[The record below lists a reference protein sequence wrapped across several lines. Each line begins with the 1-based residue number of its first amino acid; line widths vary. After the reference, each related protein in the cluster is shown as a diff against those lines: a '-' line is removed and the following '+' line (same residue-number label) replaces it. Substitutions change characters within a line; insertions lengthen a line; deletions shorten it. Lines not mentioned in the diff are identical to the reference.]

1 MQRFR
6 LIPALVVVLVAALGA
21 ATVRAADP
29 VASAPVVVDPAFS
42 QRSLE
47 HNVDVLEDPTGSM
60 DFDAVR
66 NASGFKPAPAV
77 GTNFGFT
84 RSAWWLRFT
93 LSNPGDHDYQA
104 LLREDYPLIDYLD
117 LWADREDGTWRHTA
131 TGDRTPFSTREFSH
145 RDFLFELTVPAHAQ
159 RTYYVRGAT
168 DGALDMNL
176 RLYSPHALIGTLSDE
191 QLAYG
196 IYYGGFIVLVLYNFF
211 IFLIARD
218 RAFFYYLLYA
228 TSYGMYFAI
237 HNGLAF
243 EFFWPNDPAWG
254 NQALLVMLALALIF
268 GLQFTRT
275 FLDTAGFARRLDR
288 IAIGMQVLAGVGL
301 AASFF
306 LAYGVLILP
315 LAVLTIFV
323 TVMILALGTLGLLKG
338 YQPARYFMIAWGML
352 LIGVLAY
359 MLKVFGLLPHNMLTQ
374 NGFQVGSLMEMVL
387 LSLALA
393 SRLRDLRRQ
402 SRTDTLTKVPNR
414 RFFDEQVANEFERAR
429 RSQNALAL
437 LVVDIDHFKQFNDRY
452 GHARGDEVLKAV
464 ADRLCEGV
472 RRGDSVCRYGGE
484 EFALILPGVK
494 GDEAVN
500 IAESLRT
507 TLESNPMPEETV
519 TISIGVAS
527 TQDRAFDSAYE
538 LFQAADR
545 ALYRAKDL
553 GRNRVVHLAAT

>member
-1 MQRFR
+1 MQLFR
-6 LIPALVVVLVAALGA
+6 LIPALAVVLIAALGT
-21 ATVRAADP
+21 ATARAAD
-29 VASAPVVVDPAFS
+29 AVVVDPSFS
-42 QRSLE
+42 QLSLE
-47 HNVDVLEDPTGSM
+47 QHIDVFEDPVGKM

-66 NASGFKPAPAV
+66 NTGAFKTAPSV

-93 LSNPGDHDYQA
+93 LSNPGEHDYQA
-104 LLREDYPLIDYLD
+104 FLREDYPLIDYLD
-117 LWADREDGTWRHTA
+117 LWAEHDDDTSRHTA
-131 TGDRTPFSTREFSH
+131 TGDRTPFGTREFNH
-145 RDFLFELTVPAHAQ
+145 RDFLFELTVPAHSQ

-168 DGALDMNL
+168 DGALDLSL

-196 IYYGGFIVLVLYNFF
+196 VYYGGFIVLVLYNFF

-243 EFFWPNDPAWG
+243 EFFWPNAPEWG
-254 NQALLVMLALALIF
+254 NQALLVMLAFALIF

-288 IAIGMQVLAGVGL
+288 VAVAMQVLAGLGL

-323 TVMILALGTLGLLKG
+323 TVMIMTLGTLGLLKG
-338 YQPARYFMIAWGML
+338 YQPARYFMIAWAML
-352 LIGVLAY
+352 LVGVLAY

-414 RFFDEQVANEFERAR
+414 RFFDEHVAIEFDRAR

-452 GHARGDEVLKAV
+452 GHARGDEVLKTV
-464 ADRLCEGV
+464 AERLCQGV

-484 EFALILPGVK
+484 EFALILPG
-494 GDEAVN
+494 AN
-500 IAESLRT
+500 AAAAAQIAEVLRS
-507 TLESNPMPEETV
+507 TLENNPMPEETV

-527 TQDRAFDSAYE
+527 TKDGHFDSAYE

-553 GRNRVVHLAAT
+553 GRNRVVQSGAP

>member
-6 LIPALVVVLVAALGA
+6 LIPALAVVLVAALGA

-243 EFFWPNDPAWG
+243 EFFWPNDPASG